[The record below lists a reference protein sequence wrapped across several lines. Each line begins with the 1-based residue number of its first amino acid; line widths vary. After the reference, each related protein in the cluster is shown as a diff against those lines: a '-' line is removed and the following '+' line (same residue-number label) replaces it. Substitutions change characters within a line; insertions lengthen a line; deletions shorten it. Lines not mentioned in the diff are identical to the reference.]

1 MSALALPERV
11 DLAAVGALHEALLP
25 LCDANLTLDASKV
38 THLGGLGV
46 QLLLS
51 AALTA
56 RMRGHALAI
65 ADPSTAFTDALAQFG
80 VTFDDV
86 QNLQDTEAA

>member
-1 MSALALPERV
+1 MNVLALPERV

-25 LCDANLTLDASKV
+25 LCEGDLTLDASRV

-51 AALTA
+51 AAITA
-56 RMRGHALAI
+56 RARGTTLI
-65 ADPSTAFTDALAQFG
+65 LSDPSDPFTDALAQFG

-86 QNLQDTEAA
+86 QHLQDTEAA